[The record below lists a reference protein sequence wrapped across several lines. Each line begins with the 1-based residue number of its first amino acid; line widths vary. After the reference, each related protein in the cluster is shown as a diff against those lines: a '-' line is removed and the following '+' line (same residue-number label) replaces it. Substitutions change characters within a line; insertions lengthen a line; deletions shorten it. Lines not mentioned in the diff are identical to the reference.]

1 MQIIFGMK
9 RPPHWRRNLA
19 LQKDEIYQEAMRRED
34 FPAAQARI
42 RELGWELSD
51 EPPRDHPIL
60 PRKQGK
66 DKE

>member
-19 LQKDEIYQEAMRRED
+19 LQKDAIFQAAKTPEEAI
-34 FPAAQARI
+34 ART
-42 RELGWELSD
+42 RELGWELND
-51 EPPRDHPIL
+51 EPPRDHPIP